1 MSTKTQEL
9 EKFVLETKEAIVVR
23 ATLDF
28 ERVRVVTSLFHQGVV
43 GGLLTLHLGATAVL
57 SGVVFSESFP
67 YPYMFV
73 FMGLLL
79 WVVFAMRFMALKGLR
94 FAAATR
100 SLVVNLLLTA
110 FWVFVLIDQIP
121 PRPVVDGVIRPRP
134 EMSLVWIAIGMY
146 VLAQVGMVVQ
156 GIIDKV
162 RRRRLKF

>member
-1 MSTKTQEL
+1 
-9 EKFVLETKEAIVVR
+9 
-23 ATLDF
+23 
-28 ERVRVVTSLFHQGVV
+28 
-43 GGLLTLHLGATAVL
+43 
-57 SGVVFSESFP
+57 
-67 YPYMFV
+67 MFV